1 MQGYG
6 DHHLYCLLNVVVSMI
21 KKEEKKQGKWISFH
35 NHCELMLH
43 MYQYRN
49 LSFEITKVAEEEKV
63 AAGRSEQSNHGW

>member
-1 MQGYG
+1 
-6 DHHLYCLLNVVVSMI
+6 MI

-63 AAGRSEQSNHGW
+63 AAGRSEQSNHGWWRSGDKHSVKEMTLPTS

>member
-1 MQGYG
+1 
-6 DHHLYCLLNVVVSMI
+6 MI